1 MKPPFEHFWNTEKT
15 QIQNENY
22 IDSLPAEQGR
32 PEWQTFIEAL
42 KAESEKRLKG

>member
-1 MKPPFEHFWNTEKT
+1 MNPLFEHFWNTEKT

-32 PEWQTFIEAL
+32 PEWQTFDRSL
-42 KAESEKRLKG
+42 ESRK

>member
-1 MKPPFEHFWNTEKT
+1 MNPLFEHFWNSEKA
-15 QIQNENY
+15 QILNENY
-22 IDSLPAEQGR
+22 IDSPPAEQGR

>member
-1 MKPPFEHFWNTEKT
+1 MKPLFEHFWNNEKT
-15 QIQNENY
+15 RILNENY
-22 IDSLPAEQGR
+22 IYSPSEQGR